1 MEKPVSIPITINFSG
16 SITYLVNTNSYEMAA
31 QLAEESLGHS
41 HPRVHID
48 SVLVMD
54 PSEIDAIYKSGQGI
68 IEIELEG

>member
-16 SITYLVNTNSYEMAA
+16 SVTYLVKTDSFEMAA
-31 QLAEESLGHS
+31 HVAEQALGHS

-54 PSEIDAIYKSGQGI
+54 PSEIAAIFESGQQVC
-68 IEIELEG
+68 EIEMEG